1 MIVGAL
7 CHGRGLYILFSLK
20 LEEISYDRYSSYI
33 KYVIEAK
40 PLHTLA
46 KDEFGY
52 QTILINYTSI
62 VKE

>member
-7 CHGRGLYILFSLK
+7 CHGRGLNILFNLK

-33 KYVIEAK
+33 KDVIEAK
-40 PLHTLA
+40 ALHTLA
-46 KDEFGY
+46 KDEFDY
-52 QTILINYTSI
+52 QTILINYTFI